1 MSNTEN
7 VIKKNEKPANNEET
21 EDIVKPDVQVIG
33 MPDEELLWER
43 KWKKQCRG

>member
-7 VIKKNEKPANNEET
+7 VIKKNEKPANEET
-21 EDIVKPDVQVIG
+21 ENIVKPDVQVIG

-43 KWKKQCRG
+43 RFKRQCRG